1 MEKLKIYYGPPC
13 SGKSTKVQK
22 ILTDNDLVFDWDL
35 LNQAIT
41 NLEYHD
47 QSKGTLSLI
56 SGFRKIF
63 INESQQNEVIDNFY
77 LLTSKFTP
85 GLERQLEGSDYEIIE
100 IKATKEECL
109 NRLENDDSR
118 PNKEIFKKRIDEWFD
133 NEQNKGVRM
142 MEKEIRSMAE
152 NIEFRSNEETEEQYI
167 EGYALKF
174 GTWSENLGG
183 FKETIERSALKN
195 TDLSDVRALFN
206 HDPAQVLARSS
217 AGSLEL
223 DVDDIGLKFRARIP
237 NTSYGK
243 DLIENLRNGNVNQC
257 SFGFMLDDNGDE
269 MDYDKDEGI
278 YKRTLRSIK
287 EILDVSV
294 VTYPAYRD
302 TNVAPALRSIDKI
315 EKEQQEKRQLEM
327 EKLKLELE
335 LL

>member
-1 MEKLKIYYGPPC
+1 
-13 SGKSTKVQK
+13 
-22 ILTDNDLVFDWDL
+22 
-35 LNQAIT
+35 
-41 NLEYHD
+41 
-47 QSKGTLSLI
+47 
-56 SGFRKIF
+56 
-63 INESQQNEVIDNFY
+63 
-77 LLTSKFTP
+77 
-85 GLERQLEGSDYEIIE
+85 
-100 IKATKEECL
+100 
-109 NRLENDDSR
+109 
-118 PNKEIFKKRIDEWFD
+118 
-133 NEQNKGVRM
+133 M

-152 NIEFRSNEETEEQYI
+152 NIEFRNDGEKDEQYI

-223 DVDDIGLKFRARIP
+223 DVDDVGLKFRAKIP

-315 EKEQQEKRQLEM
+315 EKEQNEKRQLEM

>member
-1 MEKLKIYYGPPC
+1 
-13 SGKSTKVQK
+13 
-22 ILTDNDLVFDWDL
+22 
-35 LNQAIT
+35 
-41 NLEYHD
+41 
-47 QSKGTLSLI
+47 
-56 SGFRKIF
+56 
-63 INESQQNEVIDNFY
+63 
-77 LLTSKFTP
+77 
-85 GLERQLEGSDYEIIE
+85 
-100 IKATKEECL
+100 
-109 NRLENDDSR
+109 
-118 PNKEIFKKRIDEWFD
+118 
-133 NEQNKGVRM
+133 

-152 NIEFRSNEETEEQYI
+152 NIEFRDDKESEDQYI

-183 FKETIERSALKN
+183 FKETIEKSALKN

-206 HDPAQVLARSS
+206 HDPTQVLARSS

-315 EKEQQEKRQLEM
+315 EKEQEEKRQLEM